1 MAYILVHHKIEDY
14 NKWKPVFDNDAGNRA
29 KHGSTGG
36 KIFRNADNP
45 NDIFT
50 LLEISSI
57 EKGKEL
63 TQSDSLKEAMKKAG
77 VIGMPEVYFLDE
89 AFSTSA

>member
-29 KHGSTGG
+29 EHGSTGG

-57 EKGKEL
+57 EKGKEFA
-63 TQSDSLKEAMKKAG
+63 QSDSLKEAMQKAG
-77 VIGMPEVYFLDE
+77 VISMPEVYFLEE
-89 AFSTSA
+89 AFKVSA

>member
-1 MAYILVHHKIEDY
+1 MAYILVHHKIEEY
-14 NKWKPVFDNDAGNRA
+14 NKWKSVFDDHSRTRA
-29 KHGSTGG
+29 EYGSTGG

-45 NDIFT
+45 NDILT

-57 EKGKEL
+57 EKAKEFA
-63 TQSDSLKEAMKKAG
+63 QSDSLKEAMQKAG
-77 VIGMPEVYFLDE
+77 VISMPEVYFFDE